1 MGGGTHPTR
10 SATERWGGNSAL
22 FSEGFL
28 SVPNRFLR
36 RYASLKP
43 PLTPGEALFVLQLMT
58 FKWERA
64 APFPAYKRIAKAMG
78 VTDKMARRYAQG
90 LQKKGYL
97 IRQFQERAPNKFD
110 LTGLFEALAEIS
122 GHKSEERIMDEDRV
136 TLQFQNQVRL
146 VWRRTPEF
154 RVRVQCA
161 AVERGPL
168 VFALSV
174 RENWRPFV
182 APAHG
187 PGQDAESCRLFPKD
201 GAAWNYALV
210 IDREHPEQSLSLRKL
225 PVPEDAQ
232 PFGPHPPVGLEVK
245 ARRVL
250 NWKMEGDAEH
260 PKTPGSHSTP

>member
-1 MGGGTHPTR
+1 MDALKKTSTAKEGTQEFAGDLSATKPDRTGKTFRMAGGTHPTR

-64 APFPAYKRIAKAMG
+64 APFPAYRRIARAMG

-122 GHKSEERIMDEDRV
+122 GHQSEERMMDED
-136 TLQFQNQVRL
+136 
-146 VWRRTPEF
+146 
-154 RVRVQCA
+154 
-161 AVERGPL
+161 
-168 VFALSV
+168 
-174 RENWRPFV
+174 
-182 APAHG
+182 
-187 PGQDAESCRLFPKD
+187 
-201 GAAWNYALV
+201 
-210 IDREHPEQSLSLRKL
+210 I
-225 PVPEDAQ
+225 
-232 PFGPHPPVGLEVK
+232 
-245 ARRVL
+245 
-250 NWKMEGDAEH
+250 
-260 PKTPGSHSTP
+260 

>member
-1 MGGGTHPTR
+1 MDALKETSSAREGAQEFAGDLSATKPDRTDKISRMGGGTHPTR

-97 IRQFQERAPNKFD
+97 MRQFQERAPNKFD

-122 GHKSEERIMDEDRV
+122 GHKSEERMMDED
-136 TLQFQNQVRL
+136 
-146 VWRRTPEF
+146 
-154 RVRVQCA
+154 
-161 AVERGPL
+161 
-168 VFALSV
+168 
-174 RENWRPFV
+174 
-182 APAHG
+182 
-187 PGQDAESCRLFPKD
+187 
-201 GAAWNYALV
+201 
-210 IDREHPEQSLSLRKL
+210 I
-225 PVPEDAQ
+225 
-232 PFGPHPPVGLEVK
+232 
-245 ARRVL
+245 
-250 NWKMEGDAEH
+250 
-260 PKTPGSHSTP
+260 